1 MCTLWSS
8 LSTLVKACDTVRH
21 STLVEKLAQLHIP
34 DQIHNWLANFFTGHS
49 HRMQYLGQQ
58 LTTQMINANIIQGSA
73 IGPAS
78 YVVTASDLNLVTPSN
93 EMCKFADD
101 TYLIVSACNIDCH
114 MSETENTEVWARKNN
129 LTLNWKKSPEIV
141 FRDYRRKHLVSPP
154 PPTVAIEC
162 VTILKVL
169 GVTITNTLSAS
180 EHIRDVI
187 KSCAQTQ
194 YALRV
199 LRAHGL
205 SDCGLHT
212 VFRSVVVAKIMYA
225 CSAYRHDE
233 QWIDTFLWQ
242 NKKCWLCRPDLPPFQ
257 ELCEAIDELLTE
269 FYLTNN
275 ISATYFLL
283 RLLPQSYNLWRRL
296 HSQLLPQHQ
305 GHLTESN
312 FTISML

>member
-1 MCTLWSS
+1 
-8 LSTLVKACDTVRH
+8 
-21 STLVEKLAQLHIP
+21 
-34 DQIHNWLANFFTGHS
+34 
-49 HRMQYLGQQ
+49 MQYLGQH

-101 TYLIVSACNIDCH
+101 TYLIVSAYNIDCH

-141 FRDYRRKHLVSPP
+141 FRDYRRKHLVSAPP
-154 PPTVAIEC
+154 STADIER

-205 SDCGLHT
+205 SDCGLH
-212 VFRSVVVAKIMYA
+212 RSVVVTKITYA
-225 CSAYRHDE
+225 RSAYRRDE

-283 RLLPQSYNLWRRL
+283 RLLPQSYNLWRRP
-296 HSQLLPQHQ
+296 HSQLLPQYQ